1 MAVSNTGH
9 NELEKL
15 RAQNARLRAE
25 NGRLEKMING
35 QKHTNHT
42 NRNSSHLFRR
52 IGVGALIVIS
62 VALLTA
68 GNLLFWFGNT
78 IVKPDRFADAT
89 APIIKDTKV
98 QQTMAL
104 YTTNN
109 IFKSIDVQKIT
120 EEALPPKAD
129 FLAPQLATQL
139 KSVTEKTLQK
149 TLAKPTFQEKWNT
162 VLANQH
168 ERIVNFAAKHNGD
181 GNISLNDVYNQLSAS
196 LQNTKLSFLSNKKLP
211 DKVGTVTV
219 VSAPWLPAFHNLVT
233 NIDTWRLITVTT
245 FILCVALAAWLSSNR
260 RKTLYI
266 ISVLSSIFMLISLV
280 ALRVTREAIAQKADP
295 QYAEG
300 VRSALQIFFHPLLL
314 QTATI
319 LFAFVLV
326 AIVAWI
332 SSESRSAASLRN
344 QVGLLFSGKLHTRL
358 FGEDTNRYTGWVS
371 HNKHLLEWGVVSVI
385 ALTMLLVRLTL
396 KSLII
401 YAFLMIILILT
412 IEVIGGNS
420 ENKVNK
426 RKRFIG

>member
-1 MAVSNTGH
+1 MAVTKTGR

-15 RAQNARLRAE
+15 RLENARLSAE
-25 NGRLEKMING
+25 NGRLEKMIDG

-42 NRNSSHLFRR
+42 DHKPSRLFRR
-52 IGVGALIVIS
+52 FGVITLVAIS
-62 VALLTA
+62 IALLTA

-78 IVKPDRFADAT
+78 IVKPDRFTDAT
-89 APIIKDTKV
+89 APIIKDSKV

-104 YTTNN
+104 YTTNK
-109 IFKSIDVQKIT
+109 IFESVDVQKIT

-129 FLAPQLATQL
+129 FLAPQLTTQL
-139 KSVTEKTLQK
+139 KSGTEKTLQK
-149 TLAKPTFQEKWNT
+149 TLAKPKFQEKWNT

-196 LQNTKLSFLSNKKLP
+196 LQSTKLSFLSNKKLP
-211 DKVGTVTV
+211 DKVGSVTV
-219 VSAPWLPAFHNLVT
+219 VSAPLLPAFHNLVT
-233 NIDTWRLITVTT
+233 NIDTWRLLTVTT
-245 FILCVALAAWLSSNR
+245 FVLCVALAVWLSSNR

-266 ISVLSSIFMLISLV
+266 LSVFGTIFMLISLV
-280 ALRVTREAIAQKADP
+280 ALRFTREMIAQKADP

-332 SSESRSAASLRN
+332 SSASKSAAAIRN
-344 QVGLLFSGKLHTRL
+344 QVGLLFSGKIHTRL
-358 FGEDTNRYTGWVS
+358 FGVGTNRYVDWVS

-385 ALTMLLVRLTL
+385 ALTMLLVRLTI
-396 KSLII
+396 KSLIL
-401 YAFLMIILILT
+401 YAFLMLFLILT
-412 IEVIGGNS
+412 IEVVGGNG
-420 ENKVNK
+420 ENKIYSSK
-426 RKRFIG
+426 RLSG